1 MPKKKVC
8 QCVDYKRWTTDEGF
22 TFLAKDKQDAEL
34 YVQKVG
40 GHLGKIK
47 EVVSER

>member
-1 MPKKKVC
+1 MPKKKVGRW
-8 QCVDYKRWTTDEGF
+8 VDYKRWTTDEGF

>member
-1 MPKKKVC
+1 MPKKKVG
-8 QCVDYKRWTTDEGF
+8 QWVDYKRWTTDDGL

>member
-1 MPKKKVC
+1 MPKKKVG
-8 QCVDYKRWTTDEGF
+8 QWVDYKRWTTDEGF

-47 EVVSER
+47 EAVSER

>member
-1 MPKKKVC
+1 MPKKKVG
-8 QCVDYKRWTTDEGF
+8 QWVDYKRWTTDEGF
-22 TFLAKDKQDAEL
+22 TFLAKDKQDAAL

>member
-1 MPKKKVC
+1 MPKKKVG
-8 QCVDYKRWTTDEGF
+8 QWVDYKRWTTDEGF

>member
-1 MPKKKVC
+1 MPKKKVG
-8 QCVDYKRWTTDEGF
+8 QWVDYKSWTTDEGF

>member
-1 MPKKKVC
+1 MPKKKVG
-8 QCVDYKRWTTDEGF
+8 QWVDYKRWTTDEGF

-47 EVVSER
+47 DVVSER